1 MEVEFSVGLHDP
13 FSYSLIYFLIAVVV
27 MAGAAFLFSMF
38 YWRYRL
44 LRARYAQGRQVVKPP
59 KVVLPVIRHK
69 YRRQLFRLQSAMQTE
84 SVETRVAYQELS
96 RIVRAFVHEATG
108 LDVRNETLSEIELLH
123 IPGLSALVKEYY
135 GPEFSAYGAGNPAEA
150 CARTAQV
157 IDTWR

>member
-96 RIVRAFVHEATG
+96 RIIRMFTH
-108 LDVRNETLSEIELLH
+108 DVTHIDVQNFSYSEISAQNIPQLTEL
-123 IPGLSALVKEYY
+123 VREYY
-135 GPEFSAYGAGNPAEA
+135 EPEFAKDADGNISEA
-150 CARTAQV
+150 LQKTGQV
-157 IDTWR
+157 ISLWR